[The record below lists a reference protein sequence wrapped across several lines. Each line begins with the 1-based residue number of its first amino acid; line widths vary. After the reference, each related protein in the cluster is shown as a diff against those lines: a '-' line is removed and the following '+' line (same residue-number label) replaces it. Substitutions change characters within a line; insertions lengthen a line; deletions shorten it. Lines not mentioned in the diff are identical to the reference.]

1 MPIVTEVVA
10 RGMIKGVSPGCRPG
24 HSSQLVPLLEPEPMW
39 RPFPLILAAAVV
51 FALSH
56 HPPALAGELI
66 FESITIDDRPGKVV
80 YAVTVV
86 DLNGNGRED
95 IVAITEDKVLWYA
108 APDWEKHVIFE
119 GLIEPDHVCI
129 AAHDIDGDGR
139 MDLAIGAG
147 WPRSGGTIQWLR
159 QGKHPTDLWTMHPIA
174 AIPWTHRMRFAN
186 VLGREDKRPQLVVS
200 PLNAAE
206 GEAGV
211 ALTAFVIP
219 DDPLNDRWPPVVL
232 SHDLNR
238 LHNHL
243 CLPARWLNLPGV
255 DEEQMVTLTASQE
268 GVHVIYPEPQVK
280 GEAGPAKDKLG
291 FPFRQD
297 RLAKGIAG
305 DRPEEMGAGEIRAG
319 KLTNGS
325 HFIATIEPMHGH
337 QAVVYLLD
345 RRHPQVKERIVLTD
359 QLRGGHAIW
368 AADMDKD
375 GDYEV
380 IVGWR
385 EPNPD
390 VGISIFNR
398 TSTGKWVRQD
408 LDLGGVAVEDLAV
421 ADLDVNGHLDIVAG
435 GRATQNIKLYLNKG
449 PVRTR

>member
-1 MPIVTEVVA
+1 MIEGVGPGVRAGDSSRIV
-10 RGMIKGVSPGCRPG
+10 PP
-24 HSSQLVPLLEPEPMW
+24 LEPEPMW
-39 RPFPLILAAAVV
+39 RAVPLILVATVAYG
-51 FALSH
+51 LSLCRV
-56 HPPALAGELI
+56 ALAGELI

-86 DLNGNGRED
+86 DLNGNGRQD

-108 APDWEKHVIFE
+108 APNWEKHVIFE

-129 AAHDIDGDGR
+129 AAHDIDGDGQ

-147 WPRSGGTIQWLR
+147 WPRNGGTIQWLR
-159 QGKHPTDLWTMHPIA
+159 QGEDPTDLWTMHPIA
-174 AIPWTHRMRFAN
+174 AIPWTHRMQFAN
-186 VLGREDKRPQLVVS
+186 VLGREDQRPQLVVS

-211 ALTAFVIP
+211 PLTAFVIP
-219 DDPLNDRWPPVVL
+219 EDPMNDRWPPVIL

-238 LHNHL
+238 LHNHR

-268 GVHVIYPEPQVK
+268 GVHVIYPDPK
-280 GEAGPAKDKLG
+280 PNRDAGTDQNNLG

-297 RLAKGIAG
+297 RLAEGISG
-305 DRPEEMGAGEIRAG
+305 DRPEEMGAGEIRVG
-319 KLTNGS
+319 KLINGTP
-325 HFIATIEPMHGH
+325 FLATIEPMHGH

-345 RRHPQVKERIVLTD
+345 RRHPHVNERIVLTD
-359 QLRGGHAIW
+359 RLRGGHAIW

-375 GDYEV
+375 GDHEV

-398 TSTGKWVRQD
+398 AGNGKWVRQD